1 MPIIIKAGPK
11 SNTNDVIRRFKK
23 ATFSAN
29 VVQIARDKRYFLKP
43 SAKRAK
49 KKIEFIR
56 LRKRL
61 RSMKKRKNS
70 PQSSIE
76 HLIYR
81 LGTRT

>member
-11 SNTNDVIRRFKK
+11 SNTNDLIRRFKK

-29 VVQIARDKRYFLKP
+29 VVQIARDRKYFIKP
-43 SAKRAK
+43 AKQRAA
-49 KKIEFIR
+49 KKIEFNR

-61 RSMKKRKNS
+61 HNMKRRKNS

-76 HLIYR
+76 HLVYR

>member
-11 SNTNDVIRRFKK
+11 TTTNDIIRQFKK

-29 VVQIARDKRYFLKP
+29 VVQIAKERRYFLKP

-61 RSMKKRKNS
+61 RSMKRRKNS
-70 PQSSIE
+70 PASSIQ

>member
-11 SNTNDVIRRFKK
+11 SNTNDIIRQFKK
-23 ATFSAN
+23 ATFAAN
-29 VVQIARDKRYFLKP
+29 IVQIAKERRYFLKP

-76 HLIYR
+76 HLLFR